1 MGSNVPPITP
11 IRPPAT
17 DRAYP
22 VFSEAGPLGTGQPGA
37 GPAGTGPDPV
47 PRMDQRL
54 RTDRRPRRDPATSG
68 GTFRGNPAPGCVLI
82 TDRRNEAVPST
93 RRHPDKARPR
103 QDGSSTRRQ
112 LDPAPCRPGA
122 MSTRRRG
129 GSERRDEV
137 GQLGR
142 VAALHHVDDLA
153 VLVG

>member
-93 RRHPDKARPR
+93 RRHPDKTA
-103 QDGSSTRRQ
+103 
-112 LDPAPCRPGA
+112 ARPGA
-122 MSTRRRG
+122 MSTLRLG

-142 VAALHHVDDLA
+142 VAALHH
-153 VLVG
+153 